1 MDRRTSSP
9 CRALSGHGRE
19 LAIRRERVDDK
30 TVTQPQGPEV
40 QGEPVGTGKTLTP
53 AERKAY
59 EKKTAKELD
68 AFQEQIAE
76 LRVKGAAGASQQKRM
91 ISQVANNLQ
100 MQKLAAAN
108 QLTALEKAP
117 ESAWDQQKANL
128 DNAMEGLRKA
138 WKAAAEYVK

>member
-1 MDRRTSSP
+1 MKWFGIMFMAALLVMAPGYGSAQQPKENSP
-9 CRALSGHGRE
+9 
-19 LAIRRERVDDK
+19 
-30 TVTQPQGPEV
+30 VTQPKGPEV